1 MGTMYYSKYRE
12 SPIGDL
18 IEFVMNEDVMVIPS
32 KIRIRNGAGAAAIKV
47 ISLAIGNGD
56 GSWHKLVDD
65 VTDIQKQ
72 RETEQEFVFGELLV
86 TPQWIEENNAKHIRM
101 EVRKNYG
108 SEYNNC
114 FYVFRLF
121 GVAL

>member
-86 TPQWIEENNAKHIRM
+86 TPQWIWANNAKHIWI
-101 EVRKNYG
+101 EVQQNHGSMNYNAFH
-108 SEYNNC
+108 S
-114 FYVFRLF
+114 F
-121 GVAL
+121 